1 MKNKTKVYFSI
12 FLVMAA
18 LVVPVQL
25 SCKSTSLSTS
35 LSQIN
40 QNMQQRTVQI
50 VFITHHSDSVST
62 TDYTYPAGTGLLV
75 NDDGYVITANHLL
88 DMGEQFAQQSQA
100 QAEIKKL
107 AIEIQT
113 PSNIRS
119 MPSAF
124 PIWTNDF
131 DVIARDEKHDLA
143 LLKIKMTTGVS
154 PLNGEILH
162 TVHYRDGSS
171 SGTLNL
177 GDAPFATIIS
187 RNSSIAMTGYPS
199 YKMDG
204 GLATKTGKVTSGEIT
219 NIGYSHLTD
228 ATGLAVSSLNVIYS
242 MTDYYQT
249 DITSNT
255 LFSGSPVYSIK
266 NGAILGMCINIADSS
281 ETSVIIPSR
290 YILDLLK
297 NNKVKI

>member
-1 MKNKTKVYFSI
+1 
-12 FLVMAA
+12 MAA
-18 LVVPVQL
+18 LAVPLQL
-25 SCKSTSLSTS
+25 SCKSMS
-35 LSQIN
+35 LSQIT

-50 VFITHHSDSVST
+50 VFVTHHSDSAST

-119 MPSAF
+119 MPSAS
-124 PIWTNDF
+124 PTWTNDF
-131 DVIARDEKHDLA
+131 DIIARDEKHDLA
-143 LLKIKMTTGVS
+143 LLKIKMTTEVS
-154 PLNGEILH
+154 PLNGEILY

-177 GDAPFATIIS
+177 GDAPFITSTSPNNSIS
-187 RNSSIAMTGYPS
+187 MTGYS
-199 YKMDG
+199 SFETDG
-204 GLATKTGKVTSGEIT
+204 GLEIKTGKVTSREIS
-219 NIGYSHLTD
+219 NISNSQLTD
-228 ATGLAVSSLNVIYS
+228 TTGLAVSSLNVIYS
-242 MTDYYQT
+242 ITGYYQT

-281 ETSVIIPSR
+281 GTSVIIPSR
-290 YILDLLK
+290 YIMDLLK
-297 NNKVKI
+297 NNNVNLK